1 MGLDSYL
8 YAKKFVASASWES
21 EEECKTV
28 KEIAN
33 LMGGNDFLYH
43 DSDDLQFAEVK
54 LQLAYWRKA
63 NQIHKFFVD
72 VCGGGTDECQDI
84 YVDRD
89 NLKDLLEKCESILE
103 DHSKAEELL
112 PSQSGFFFG
121 SNEYDEYY
129 FGDLER
135 TVPIL
140 KKILENAPENWE
152 FEYHASW

>member
-8 YAKKFVASASWES
+8 YAKKFVAFSSWES
-21 EEECKTV
+21 EEECNTV
-28 KEIAN
+28 KDIAN
-33 LMGGNDFLYH
+33 LMGGNDFLL
-43 DSDDLQFAEVK
+43 DGFQFAVVK
-54 LQLAYWRKA
+54 LQLAYWHKA

-89 NLKDLLEKCESILE
+89 DLKDLLGRCESILE

-112 PSQSGFFFG
+112 PCQSGFFFG
-121 SNEYDEYY
+121 STEYDQYY
-129 FGDLER
+129 FEDLEQ

-140 KKILENAPENWE
+140 KKILENAPEDWE

>member
-21 EEECKTV
+21 EEECNTV
-28 KEIAN
+28 KDIAN
-33 LMGGNDFLYH
+33 LMGGNDFLL
-43 DSDDLQFAEVK
+43 DGLQFAEVK

-72 VCGGGTDECQDI
+72 ECGNGVDDQQDI
-84 YVDRD
+84 YVERD
-89 NLKDLLEKCESILE
+89 GLKDLLERCESILE

-121 SNEYDEYY
+121 STDYDQWY
-129 FGDLER
+129 FEDLKR

-140 KKILENAPENWE
+140 KKILENAPEDWE

>member
-21 EEECKTV
+21 EEECNTV
-28 KEIAN
+28 KDIAN
-33 LMGGNDFLYH
+33 LMGGNDFLH
-43 DSDDLQFAEVK
+43 NNLQFAKVE

-72 VCGGGTDECQDI
+72 KCGDGVDECQEI

-89 NLKDLLEKCESILE
+89 DLKDLLGRCKSILE

-121 SNEYDEYY
+121 STEYDQYY
-129 FGDLER
+129 FEDLER

-140 KKILENAPENWE
+140 KKILEKSPEDWE
-152 FEYHASW
+152 FEYKASW

>member
-8 YAKKFVASASWES
+8 YATKFVTSASWES
-21 EEECKTV
+21 EEECNTV

-33 LMGGNDFLYH
+33 LMGGNDFLRGG
-43 DSDDLQFAEVK
+43 LQFAEVK

-72 VCGGGTDECQDI
+72 NCGGGVDECQDI
-84 YVDRD
+84 CVDRD
-89 NLKDLLEKCESILE
+89 DLKDLIGRCESILE

-121 SNEYDEYY
+121 GTEYDQYY
-129 FGDLER
+129 FEELEE
-135 TVPIL
+135 TAEIL
-140 KKILENAPENWE
+140 KKILEKSPEDWK

>member
-8 YAKKFVASASWES
+8 YAKKFVASSSWGS
-21 EEECKTV
+21 EEECNTV
-28 KEIAN
+28 KDIAN
-33 LMGGNDFLYH
+33 LMSGNDFLL
-43 DSDDLQFAEVK
+43 DDLQFAEVK

-72 VCGGGTDECQDI
+72 ECGNGVDDQQDI
-84 YVDRD
+84 YVERD
-89 NLKDLLEKCESILE
+89 DLKDLLQRCESILE

-121 SNEYDEYY
+121 STEYDEYY
-129 FGDLER
+129 FADLER

-140 KKILENAPENWE
+140 KKILENAPEDWE

>member
-21 EEECKTV
+21 EEECNTV
-28 KEIAN
+28 KDIAN
-33 LMGGNDFLYH
+33 LMGGNVFLL
-43 DSDDLQFAEVK
+43 DDLQFAEVK

-72 VCGGGTDECQDI
+72 ECGNGVDDQQDI
-84 YVDRD
+84 YVERD
-89 NLKDLLEKCESILE
+89 DLKDLLQRCESILE

-121 SNEYDEYY
+121 STDYDQWY
-129 FGDLER
+129 FENLKR

-140 KKILENAPENWE
+140 KKILENAPEDWE